1 MIKSWLTEF
10 NLVWQSFLQTELG
23 LTPIEL
29 NDEPELSWQ
38 WGARGRGDLVNSAA
52 LKLGQRTDEPPYE
65 LAERLASG
73 FQQCL
78 PLGLAVKIEV
88 ARPGFLNLYFSQ
100 SCWPELTKASQG
112 APEINNAGRTDQQS
126 RHWLIE
132 FGQPNTHKVPHIGH
146 LFSYVFG
153 QALANLFEATG
164 DRVTRLNYQ
173 GDIGPHVAKCL
184 YAISQQP
191 FSADQLSGEELALA
205 RVNYLQSCYQAGAL
219 AYADDPTAKIAIDQ
233 INQALYRGDQEWCGL
248 WLRTRQWSLDYY
260 QLFEAEIGIKYTKS
274 YLESQLFAE
283 GQAIAQKATEAQNG
297 QTAILVRDQG
307 AIIFKPD
314 PEKPT
319 EAKLHTRVFISSADT
334 PTYEAKELG
343 LFQAKLRDFE
353 FDYSLTTTANEQNGY
368 FQVVNYVASRI
379 WPTRLAGKIEHLGYG
394 LMNLTTGKMSS
405 RTGQMVTAFDLVAQ
419 TKQAVSQYL
428 AANRDYSLEQ
438 IEEICQAV
446 AWGAIKYSFLKQTA
460 TKNMSFDL
468 ASSISFEG
476 DSGPY
481 LQYTYA
487 RTQTLLAKAKSQSSE
502 QGTDSVSEL
511 VYTETEQQLI
521 LTLLAWPDVL
531 TEAKA
536 MRSLHQVATW
546 LYRLASQFS
555 KFYEATPV
563 NHEANPVLRQRR
575 LKLVQSVATG
585 LREGLALM
593 GIECLDQI

>member
-1 MIKSWLTEF
+1 MQQSWLLNF
-10 NLVWQSFLQTELG
+10 NLLWQDYLQTELG

-29 NDEPELSWQ
+29 GDEPELAWQ
-38 WGARGRGDLVNSAA
+38 WGARGRGDLVNSAP
-52 LKLGQRTDEPPYE
+52 LKLGQRLEQTPYD
-65 LAERLASG
+65 LATRLAAG
-73 FQQCL
+73 FQSL
-78 PLGLAVKIEV
+78 DPVGLTVKIEV

-100 SCWPELTKASQG
+100 SSWALL
-112 APEINNAGRTDQQS
+112 DQATNKTTSKTTETEAQ
-126 RHWLIE
+126 HWLIE

-146 LFSYVFG
+146 LFSYIFG
-153 QALANLFEATG
+153 EALAKLVEASG

-184 YAISQQP
+184 YAIGQQP
-191 FSADQLSGEELALA
+191 FEPNGLTGQELALA
-205 RVNYLQSCYQAGAL
+205 RVNYLQRCYQAGAL
-219 AYADDPTAKIAIDQ
+219 AYADDPIAKTAIDQ
-233 INQALYRGDQEWCGL
+233 INQALYRGDQEWHEL

-260 QLFEAEIGIKYTKS
+260 QEFEAEIGIKYTKS

-283 GQAIAQKATEAQNG
+283 GQAIAEAATEFQNN
-297 QTAILVRDQG
+297 QPAILIRDQG
-307 AIIFKPD
+307 AVIFRPN
-314 PEKPT
+314 PELPT
-319 EAKLHTRVFISSADT
+319 EAKLHTRVFVSSADT

-343 LFQAKLRDFE
+343 LFQAKLQDFE

-379 WPTRLAGKIEHLGYG
+379 WPIRLAGKVEHLGYG
-394 LMNLTTGKMSS
+394 LMNLTSGKMSS

-419 TKQAVSQYL
+419 TKQAVRQYL
-428 AANRDYSLEQ
+428 AANRDYSPEQ

-487 RTQTLLAKAKSQSSE
+487 RTQTLLAKSGNQNLDLSSTASSAVLE
-502 QGTDSVSEL
+502 
-511 VYTETEQQLI
+511 YTETEQQLI

-531 TEAKA
+531 AEAKA
-536 MRSLHQVATW
+536 MRSLHQIATW

-563 NHEANPVLRQRR
+563 NREANAALRQRR
-575 LKLVQSVATG
+575 LQLVQAVAFG
-585 LREGLALM
+585 LRDGLTLL